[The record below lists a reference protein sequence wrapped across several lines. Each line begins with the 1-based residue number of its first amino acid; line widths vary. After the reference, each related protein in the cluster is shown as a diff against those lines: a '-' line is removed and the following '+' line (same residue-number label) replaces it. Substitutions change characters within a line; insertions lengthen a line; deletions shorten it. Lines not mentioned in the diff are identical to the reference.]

1 MLKTL
6 YNKKNDNKMVT
17 FCPKNPEK
25 KCIRISSKNNSPS
38 FQKKVYV
45 GIY

>member
-1 MLKTL
+1 
-6 YNKKNDNKMVT
+6 MVT

-25 KCIRISSKNNSPS
+25 NCIRISSKNKSAC

-45 GIY
+45 GKLLK